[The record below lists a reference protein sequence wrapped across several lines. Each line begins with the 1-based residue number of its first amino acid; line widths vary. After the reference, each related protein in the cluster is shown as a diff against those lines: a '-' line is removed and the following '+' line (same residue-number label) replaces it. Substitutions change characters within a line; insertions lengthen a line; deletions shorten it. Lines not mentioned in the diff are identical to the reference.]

1 MEIEINVDEL
11 RRYLMDY
18 YGTAA
23 FSGLPMA
30 MVDLSRVQSA
40 SPEEVVRIALKE
52 NVDLSRFAVNE

>member
-1 MEIEINVDEL
+1 MEIEINVDQL

-30 MVDLSRVQSA
+30 MVDLSRVQTG

-52 NVDLSRFAVNE
+52 NVDLSRFAVNG